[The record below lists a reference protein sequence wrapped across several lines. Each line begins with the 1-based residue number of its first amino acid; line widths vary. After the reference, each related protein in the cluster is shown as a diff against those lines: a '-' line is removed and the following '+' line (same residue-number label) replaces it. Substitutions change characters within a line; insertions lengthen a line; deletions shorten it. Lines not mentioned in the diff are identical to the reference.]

1 MPEKDSAVSSGEIV
15 APRIGNG
22 AVRIWLYAGNSEY
35 PALLAASSGSD
46 NASGADN
53 QQGSPRDPS
62 ETIRRT
68 SAKADDEMVRTAW
81 RHAGKRGADK
91 ACFRSVHTE

>member
-1 MPEKDSAVSSGEIV
+1 MNGPKVENA

-35 PALLAASSGSD
+35 PALLAAACCGSD

-53 QQGSPRDPS
+53 QQGSLRDPS

-68 SAKADDEMVRTAW
+68 SVMRMMRWSVLHGDMQG
-81 RHAGKRGADK
+81 RHGADEDVLS
-91 ACFRSVHTE
+91 AQASV